1 MTTIT
6 KKLIGRINL
15 VADGPLYAAN
25 LELPTIQGTALPNA
39 LDNQTLEEVYIICD
53 TTLGDITINLPSI
66 TVFNS
71 AWNVKIYICQAEGSG
86 GVAIRPFPGTAMP
99 LIAADTLNGE
109 NAVTMILQYDT
120 YYLHIVADNM
130 WMNLLC
136 PGPVIP

>member
-6 KKLIGRINL
+6 KKLVGRINL
-15 VADGPLYAAN
+15 VADAPSYKVY
-25 LELPTIQGTALPNA
+25 LELPTTQGTALPNA

-53 TTLGDITINLPSI
+53 TTLGDITIYLPSI

-71 AWNVKIYICQAEGSG
+71 AWNVKIYICQASGSD
-86 GVAIRPFPGTAMP
+86 GVTIIPFAGSDEPVINP
-99 LIAADTLNGE
+99 DTLNGE
-109 NAVTMILQYDT
+109 DTVTMSAQYDT

-130 WMNLLC
+130 WMNLFC